1 MTDGMLLREFLGEP
15 DLASYSAS
23 AIILDEAHEHA
34 IRNLLRVA
42 HRFSDI
48 ARFRPELSSCSSRAR
63 PSTRPDSATTS
74 TTRSSSTSRGG
85 ATRWIIM
92 YTGRSGDDAAD
103 PHHAAAARRLAHLL
117 RARRDR
123 GLKTRSRRPSRRCST
138 AGAASAPRSPSTP
151 TCRATGQDC
160 ATPSGPSLTTTP
172 PRERTILC
180 SVFLILKSLGIN
192 DLIHTW
198 TSCGRSTTAASSPRW
213 AGATAATADA
223 DLDAAAQ
230 CSPPPPPSSAQ
241 PPPSPSPVP
250 PTSPSPPPPPSPGR
264 PCRTLPHLRRT
275 V

>member
-34 IRNLLRVA
+34 IRNLLRLLIDSRTSRA
-42 HRFSDI
+42 SGPSSQA
-48 ARFRPELSSCSSRAR
+48 ARLERDPRRGQIQRPLRQRAR
-63 PSTRPDSATTS
+63 PQHPVAALPGGSSCTQAAVVTTLQIHI
-74 TTRSSSTSRGG
+74 TQPLP
-85 ATRWIIM
+85 
-92 YTGRSGDDAAD
+92 GD
-103 PHHAAAARRLAHLL
+103 LL
-117 RARRDR
+117 IFF
-123 GLKTRSRRPSRRCST
+123 
-138 AGAASAPRSPSTP
+138 
-151 TCRATGQDC
+151 GQDEIE
-160 ATPSGPSLTTTP
+160 ASLPSDRPRLCYTKWACLDDNTTP
-172 PRERTILC
+172 RADHPLQRL
-180 SVFLILKSLGIN
+180 S
-192 DLIHTW
+192 HTQVARHQRPHPHLDFM
-198 TSCGRSTTAASSPRW
+198 CGRSTTAASSPRW

-264 PCRTLPHLRRT
+264 PCRTRPHLRRT